1 MACGQ
6 ITLSRNHCVHV
17 VIQSPTAATKEGGRQ
32 DWRERKEGQQGR
44 SQGRSHSSSSPLQ
57 HHQEMDGGRGDD
69 GGREEVRRSKQ
80 AVRQANARKFLQQ
93 AASTESMMM
102 KKNKKVTTSSNLTQP
117 YKAESNHRDYS
128 TKASMDRAREFVAS
142 LKRVESIVNAA
153 MQRGSGG
160 GGGGGGGG
168 GHGTIQNKSPTR
180 KDGGG
185 SGGPRAK
192 QAQTILSSLDTNHTG
207 ILDRRTFALA
217 CRRLQLGLSR
227 TDIDALIAF
236 LRSRNFAAETN
247 KKRNLT
253 SGCVRWRWFMMQFCG
268 AKYNLPT
275 VSAAAAAGGGG
286 GSGGGGSGGGGSGGG
301 GGGGHNEMG
310 GSSLS
315 SALQKKK
322 QQHDYSRVISGG
334 GRRVGSGPRHHDRPR
349 TADTIEKARQLAHKK
364 QKSRPA
370 SSGARDTRLQR
381 RKVPPSS
388 QKQLQQQQQQ
398 RPQQRPSSSSSH
410 QENKNSLASMAS
422 ALQRRGNSQDWT
434 FFASGDRRSHKDIA
448 NMMLRKPTSP
458 MKARTKRRSSPL
470 LTARLRPFFGTV
482 YNGGGSSEEQ
492 RKGNN
497 NSNSNRT
504 AASPPVRRT
513 SQQKSRR

>member
-1 MACGQ
+1 METPPPAVACGQ

-17 VIQSPTAATKEGGRQ
+17 VIQSPTAATREGGRQ

-57 HHQEMDGGRGDD
+57 HHQEMDGGRADD

-80 AVRQANARKFLQQ
+80 AVRQANARKFLQH
-93 AASTESMMM
+93 AASTESMMTN
-102 KKNKKVTTSSNLTQP
+102 KKKKVTTSSNLLTQP

-153 MQRGSGG
+153 MQRGSGS
-160 GGGGGGGG
+160 GGGGGG
-168 GHGTIQNKSPTR
+168 GHGTIRNKSPTR
-180 KDGGG
+180 KDGGD
-185 SGGPRAK
+185 GPRAK

-268 AKYNLPT
+268 AKYILPT

-286 GSGGGGSGGGGSGGG
+286 SGGGSGGG
-301 GGGGHNEMG
+301 GGGGG

-388 QKQLQQQQQQ
+388 QKQLHQQQQ

-482 YNGGGSSEEQ
+482 YNGGRSSEEQ
-492 RKGNN
+492 R
-497 NSNSNRT
+497 NSNRT

-513 SQQKSRR
+513 LQQKSTGRR